1 MERDNQKKLKGE
13 ELKGNGKFYGMFQI
27 KGCDLKSN
35 FFSMMSLLC
44 FFPLQLNFLFIS
56 FCFYSSSTTT
66 VSTIAEKGRGR
77 VLSLGLHSSCY
88 NDP

>member
-1 MERDNQKKLKGE
+1 MERDNQKKKLKGE

-66 VSTIAEKGRGR
+66 VSTLD
-77 VLSLGLHSSCY
+77 LSKKKKR
-88 NDP
+88 